1 MILYRMLKE
10 RDPIEIEPVKTKH
23 ELIDLIY
30 SNSMPT
36 HDLFKEKRQVWSLAK
51 TAEAALAWM
60 GPRGKGQ
67 YNRLAYYDFH
77 SDDGLLFD
85 LTKLDTWI
93 GLIATSKNGLIINN
107 LNSNKTVE
115 AVRSIIPCMKSA
127 WSMARACEE
136 VVFVPSKKITL
147 NVVDDI
153 SSIPRNCS
161 SADSVLTQIG
171 YDKCIIDLLLAQLE
185 GYRIRP
191 ILKNTLEELKAA

>member
-1 MILYRMLKE
+1 MIYYRMLKK
-10 RDPIEIEPVKTKH
+10 RDPLDIEPVETEH

-36 HDLFKEKRQVWSLAK
+36 HDLFKGKRQVWSFAK
-51 TAEAALAWM
+51 TPEAALAWR
-60 GPRGKGQ
+60 GPRGEGQ
-67 YNRLAYYDFH
+67 YDRLTYYDFH
-77 SDDGLLFD
+77 SNDGLLFD
-85 LTKLDTWI
+85 LTKLDTWL

-107 LNSNKTVE
+107 LNCNKPVE
-115 AVRSIIPCMKSA
+115 AVRSIIPCRKSA
-127 WSMARACEE
+127 RSMARACEE
-136 VVFVPSKKITL
+136 VVFIPSKKISL
-147 NVVDDI
+147 NLIDDI

-161 SADSVLTQIG
+161 SADSVLTQLN